1 VSGSPRM
8 SISVVEELAAAS
20 ALTAEEY
27 GACILLRMYQWEYGA
42 LPTDEDRLA
51 RIAHVA
57 GERWPA
63 VSAVIR
69 SRFGPNWLHEA
80 THRAHEK
87 ASATRAL
94 LSKAGRKG
102 GRTKG
107 KAKPNA
113 SLTSALAIGQAVS
126 LDTSQA
132 ASLASAGLKPDAL
145 LRDGEASR
153 SAQAGDQVPYP
164 AISGPHAARVWLL
177 ERNVFPGDLD
187 ELQRLLM
194 AGKLTPAILEPHS
207 R

>member
-1 VSGSPRM
+1 M
-8 SISVVEELAAAS
+8 SISAPEELAAAT

-27 GACILLRMYQWEYGA
+27 GACILLRLYQWEYGA

-57 GERWPA
+57 TDRWPA
-63 VSAVIR
+63 VSAEIR
-69 SRFGPNWLHEA
+69 SRFGPNWLHEV
-80 THRAHEK
+80 TQQAHEK

-102 GRTKG
+102 GRTQG

-113 SLTSALAIGQAVS
+113 SLASALATRQAVG

-132 ASLASAGLKPDAL
+132 VSLASAGLKPDAL
-145 LRDGEASR
+145 PRDGEASR
-153 SAQAGDQVPYP
+153 SAQAGDQIPYP
-164 AISGPHAARVWLL
+164 AISDPDAARVWLL
-177 ERNVFPGDLD
+177 ERSVFPGDLD
-187 ELQRLLM
+187 ELQCLLM
-194 AGKLTPAILEPHS
+194 AGKLTPAILEPLA